1 MSITIITP
9 QEFAELCKEGKKVDL
24 IDVRTPIEYREVHVE
39 FARNAPLDQLDV
51 SALMQA
57 RNNSAH
63 EPL

>member
-1 MSITIITP
+1 MTVTTISP
-9 QEFAELCKEGKKVDL
+9 RQLADLCKSGKIEL